1 MRPTRFPATPQP
13 QLVQCE
19 KVGVVDLLFV
29 AGVANVSQHAH
40 YSSLITLHS
49 SLFTLH
55 SSPFEREHP
64 YETLQPAP
72 WRHQD
77 PPNVHRGVNAHF
89 QCREYAGNRHVH
101 GTLITLHSSLF
112 TLHSSL
118 FTRGGE
124 LSPQPKAT
132 SRSSTV
138 LPGRVGPGAVRKVW
152 GVVHGVHWIQ
162 IRIANA
168 NFHAL
173 RAGRN
178 ALALP
183 RRRLRVHPQASPR
196 RLVRDQGP
204 PRAPGRQNRARCAY
218 RAALGRRA
226 SNSVS
231 PPSLGRASIPP
242 DSSISKS
249 SPIDLE
255 FECPVVAFKIER
267 AKCQVGAPSQSSM
280 TKRSFRHGLEFCTG
294 WCRPSCSTWKFK
306 QFDFFSTVWASG
318 RRRGRSA
325 YRRLLQ
331 AGSLVR
337 S

>member
-1 MRPTRFPATPQP
+1 M
-13 QLVQCE
+13 
-19 KVGVVDLLFV
+19 
-29 AGVANVSQHAH
+29 
-40 YSSLITLHS
+40 
-49 SLFTLH
+49 
-55 SSPFEREHP
+55 
-64 YETLQPAP
+64 
-72 WRHQD
+72 
-77 PPNVHRGVNAHF
+77 
-89 QCREYAGNRHVH
+89 
-101 GTLITLHSSLF
+101 
-112 TLHSSL
+112 
-118 FTRGGE
+118 
-124 LSPQPKAT
+124 
-132 SRSSTV
+132 
-138 LPGRVGPGAVRKVW
+138 W

-162 IRIANA
+162 IRITNA